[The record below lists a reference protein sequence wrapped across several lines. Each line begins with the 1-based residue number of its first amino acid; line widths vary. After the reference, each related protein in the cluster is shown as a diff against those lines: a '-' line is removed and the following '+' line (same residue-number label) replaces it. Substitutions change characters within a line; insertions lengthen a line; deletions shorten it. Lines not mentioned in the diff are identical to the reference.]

1 MSWFYRSMNVM
12 GVLAVGT
19 TLTSSLISTIDGQ
32 NHMRHKCR
40 CGCKKENKKP
50 QEVMAASTKTKR
62 RTRRLKIEAMDS

>member
-1 MSWFYRSMNVM
+1 MSVM

-40 CGCKKENKKP
+40 CGCKTEKEKP
-50 QEVMAASTKTKR
+50 QEVMAASTKTKK